1 MVFAGRRDS
10 SGRPST
16 ISRAVALFLLASVAA
31 LVIVIVAAAVIS
43 SRVARAEAIDAA
55 NRTSGAVAD
64 VLTPVLT
71 EGVAGRD
78 PAALAR
84 LDAAVRTRIAGTQ
97 IVRVK
102 LWTADGTILY
112 SDQPALIGKRFSL
125 EPDDLQVLHNGGFD
139 SALSDLSRPE
149 NVYEK
154 QFAPV
159 VEVYA
164 QARDSSGRPVL
175 LEAYFRT
182 QGLEAVQHQLAWRIA
197 PAVLV
202 PLGLLLVLLL
212 PLAIGLARRIER
224 HERDRHALVQLAAQA
239 SAAERRQVAG
249 ELHDGVIQDLSGV
262 GYALAVVDSRL
273 ARAQSLTPPEVDEL
287 RRTVATTLDVVRG
300 DVGTLRSM
308 ITNLYGSNLEQA
320 DLTGA
325 LITMAQKVKQHGIS
339 LVTDVRPLLE
349 VSDPLAGAIFQIGR
363 EALRNAVAHSGAST
377 VTLRLYTD
385 DAHLHLVVADDGRG
399 FEQSQ
404 AHGPTEGH
412 FGLSLVRDAAAAL
425 AGDLQIDSAPGRG
438 TTVTVTVPLR
448 VNSPSRRWWHP
459 RGRSPAVRSTVIDLD
474 LGVACSAAASTRPL
488 PPAGLAP
495 AEAGE
500 TTAQLL

>member
-1 MVFAGRRDS
+1 MVLAGRRDS

-16 ISRAVALFLLASVAA
+16 VSRAVALFLIASVVA
-31 LVIVIVAAAVIS
+31 LVIVIIAAAVIS
-43 SRVARAEAIDAA
+43 SRVARAETIDAA

-71 EGVAGRD
+71 DGVAGRD

-125 EPDDLQVLHNGGFD
+125 EPDDLHVLYNGGFD
-139 SALSDLSRPE
+139 SDLSDVSRPE

-182 QGLEAVQHQLAWRIA
+182 QGLEALQHGLAWRIA

-224 HERDRHALVQLAAQA
+224 HERDRHALVQLAAEA
-239 SAAERRQVAG
+239 SAAERRRVAG

-273 ARAQSLTPPEVDEL
+273 ARASSLTPPEVDEL

-308 ITNLYGSNLEQA
+308 ITSLYASNFDQANLA
-320 DLTGA
+320 GA
-325 LITMAQKVKQHGIS
+325 LITMAQEVEHHGIS
-339 LVTDVRPLLE
+339 LVTDVRPLPQ

-363 EALRNAVAHSGAST
+363 EALRNAVAHSGASS
-377 VTLRLYTD
+377 VTLRLHTD
-385 DAHLHLVVADDGRG
+385 DAHLHLMVADDGRG

-404 AHGPTEGH
+404 AHGPAEGH
-412 FGLSLVRDAAAAL
+412 LGLSLVRDAAAAL
-425 AGDLQIDSAPGRG
+425 AGDLQIDSEPGRG
-438 TTVTVTVPLR
+438 TTVTMTVPLR
-448 VNSPSRRWWHP
+448 VNSPRRLWWRP

-474 LGVACSAAASTRPL
+474 RGVADSAAPS
-488 PPAGLAP
+488 
-495 AEAGE
+495 
-500 TTAQLL
+500 AQLL